1 MKIAITFQGKTTTI
15 EDLARDHGLS
25 RGTLY
30 HRWTKEGRPSC
41 IPETL
46 LARPVHSGGRRRS
59 RLDGPMKTYRT
70 VLAYSDPDFLPH
82 IPLGDL
88 AHLSATENT
97 GAARNTCE
105 F

>member
-1 MKIAITFQGKTTTI
+1 
-15 EDLARDHGLS
+15 
-25 RGTLY
+25 
-30 HRWTKEGRPSC
+30 
-41 IPETL
+41 
-46 LARPVHSGGRRRS
+46 
-59 RLDGPMKTYRT
+59 MKTYRT